1 MEPLCAERM
10 GQAESG
16 VRAKRKGQS
25 AKGKGQS
32 AKGKERRGKGKEYS
46 LWHLALSTL
55 PLCSSMIE

>member
-25 AKGKGQS
+25 AKGKERRAKRKEQS
-32 AKGKERRGKGKEYS
+32 AKGKERRGKGKEY
-46 LWHLALSTL
+46 
-55 PLCSSMIE
+55 